1 MLKTFL
7 KTEGRVLLAL
17 EDDVVFKDL
26 QALDAALT
34 ELKQWHILYLGANIT
49 DMVFGIKEN
58 QPVGVSPHL
67 YRIRRA
73 WTSHA
78 IAYTREMVEVIVRDY
93 PAETFEMYDNW
104 LSEKMLPLYDA
115 YLVNPM
121 VAYQRPGRSDLWGC
135 QTDYTGAFEW
145 GNKFMAK

>member
-1 MLKTFL
+1 MNTHSTTWSFFETVYCLNQASRPDRWNQAQSEFSRVGLTNVTRFLSLPADTPSHSFCLSQYAMLKTFL

-78 IAYTREMVEVIVRDY
+78 IAYTREMV
-93 PAETFEMYDNW
+93 
-104 LSEKMLPLYDA
+104 
-115 YLVNPM
+115 
-121 VAYQRPGRSDLWGC
+121 
-135 QTDYTGAFEW
+135 
-145 GNKFMAK
+145 